1 MEKSRL
7 ERFIAKY
14 NLGGA
19 CESVKL
25 VAAGTALS
33 VRSVSDDKNVLLE
46 VKSDDMQFLN
56 GEHSVYE
63 TKKLRSLLGVVGEKL
78 TVAATKDKS
87 GKVIGLSFDDSDTKA
102 TFVLADESVIPKV
115 PELKKLPPMDIE
127 IDVDDK
133 LISTFTR
140 AKGALPD
147 VDTFD
152 VMSEGVG
159 SEATIVIGY
168 SKNNTNRINI
178 KVRTKSNAK
187 LENISFSANYLK
199 EIFLANKELK
209 VGTLKISSKGI
220 AVAEFAG
227 EGFTATYFLVQIK
240 TDD

>member
-19 CESVKL
+19 CESVKM

-33 VRSVSDDKNVLLE
+33 VRSVSDDKNVLVE

-56 GEHSVYE
+56 GEYSVYE

-78 TVAATKDKS
+78 SITPTKDKA
-87 GKVIGLSFDDSDTKA
+87 GKVVGLVFNDNDAKA

-115 PELKKLPPMDIE
+115 PDLKKLPPMDLEIE
-127 IDVDDK
+127 VDEK
-133 LISTFTR
+133 FVSTFIR
-140 AKGALPD
+140 AKSALPD

-152 VMSEGVG
+152 VMSEGLG
-159 SEATIVIGY
+159 SEAAVVIGY
-168 SKNNTNRINI
+168 SKNNTNRVNI
-178 KVRTKSNAK
+178 KVKTKSNAK
-187 LENISFSANYLK
+187 IENISFSANYLK

-209 VGTLKISSKGI
+209 TGSLKISSKGI

-227 EGFTATYFLVQIK
+227 EGFTAKYFLVQIN
-240 TDD
+240 TED